1 MLDHTASE
9 SEREQGLRGV
19 EWKEVP
25 FLSIEEGEGAGR
37 RRVRRN
43 LMRRGHA

>member
-9 SEREQGLRGV
+9 SERELGLRGV